1 MRAVRYLVEEIGL
14 DVNARDHDGLTPLH
28 GAAGRGDIQM
38 IRYLVEEHGADP
50 TLKARNGDSTADY
63 ANSRVRGI
71 PPYPEAAALLRSM
84 GSDFKDDCAHC

>member
-1 MRAVRYLVEEIGL
+1 
-14 DVNARDHDGLTPLH
+14 
-28 GAAGRGDIQM
+28 M

-84 GSDFKDDCAHC
+84 GADFKDDCAHC